1 MSRDISNV
9 TWYNSGMKT
18 YDQSNV
24 SSELY
29 QPLEDALERSN
40 SKRDCRDYSDSISLR
55 AGVGRIIDAA
65 QSGRAWVQRIGM
77 LGIATVSVRNFFQAL
92 SSKRRLRLLL
102 EIDQDLREQVNQQLK
117 TYGDPFDQIPELD
130 GFELYASDGHC
141 HGASAHED
149 KIGGKK
155 RPVNHIYSL
164 NLRSNALSHFALT
177 EPGKG
182 KKKEHE
188 IAAIK
193 RYGGPAL
200 RYNAPKGTK
209 VIHAYDPAVIDY
221 NEWYKWKQGSGV
233 YIVTCEKSNSAFI
246 NLSIR
251 EWDASDSRN
260 AGVSS
265 DELVETS
272 NGVLLRRIG
281 YTDPVHGT
289 EYSFITTEMTLPPGV
304 IAFIYKIRWNIEKVF
319 DELKNS
325 FNQQK
330 AWGKSST
337 TKCQQ
342 ALFVT
347 LTHNLLVLLENR
359 LKHEEG
365 IVDEKVLKKHAKY
378 IAAGIDQARSEFRLP
393 NELVVKFSR
402 VTKRSLQFIRW
413 LQLGLI
419 QNPPWRQ
426 AVEQLRPLM
435 LKYLT

>member
-9 TWYNSGMKT
+9 TWYNSGMKI

-24 SSELY
+24 SSEFY

-233 YIVTCEKSNSAFI
+233 YIVTCEKLEAI
-246 NLSIR
+246 
-251 EWDASDSRN
+251 
-260 AGVSS
+260 GV
-265 DELVETS
+265 
-272 NGVLLRRIG
+272 G
-281 YTDPVHGT
+281 PH
-289 EYSFITTEMTLPPGV
+289 
-304 IAFIYKIRWNIEKVF
+304 
-319 DELKNS
+319 
-325 FNQQK
+325 
-330 AWGKSST
+330 
-337 TKCQQ
+337 
-342 ALFVT
+342 
-347 LTHNLLVLLENR
+347 
-359 LKHEEG
+359 
-365 IVDEKVLKKHAKY
+365 
-378 IAAGIDQARSEFRLP
+378 
-393 NELVVKFSR
+393 
-402 VTKRSLQFIRW
+402 
-413 LQLGLI
+413 
-419 QNPPWRQ
+419 
-426 AVEQLRPLM
+426 
-435 LKYLT
+435 